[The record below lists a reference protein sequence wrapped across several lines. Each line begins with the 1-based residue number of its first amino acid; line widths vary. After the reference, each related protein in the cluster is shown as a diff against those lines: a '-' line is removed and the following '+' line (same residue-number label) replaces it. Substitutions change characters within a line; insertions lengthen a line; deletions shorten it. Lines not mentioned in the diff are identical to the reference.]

1 MKKVFI
7 GLFTFLMVLSV
18 ATVYSADPTK
28 GTLRMSGDNTWEA
41 YIDGEKV
48 GEGADWQKVGI
59 YNFSI
64 KGGSFVVAIHVHDAE
79 PGASGKGGFLA
90 DIVLDNK
97 VYIATGDKDK
107 SGVQTW
113 KCSDDSGYM
122 KNKDWINPK
131 FDDSKW
137 MEPTLYEQFGAGIW
151 GFGAG
156 AMKANGLQ
164 EPDCKAFWCWAGP
177 NDVADEVFFRY
188 SFGIKLAVEANG
200 KATTTWGT
208 IKSSF

>member
-1 MKKVFI
+1 MRKLVICVSVLLIALTAAKVYA
-7 GLFTFLMVLSV
+7 G
-18 ATVYSADPTK
+18 DPTK

-41 YIDGEKV
+41 YIDGGKV
-48 GEGADWQKVGI
+48 GEGADWQKVGL
-59 YNFSI
+59 YEFAI
-64 KGGSFVVAIHVHDAE
+64 KGGSFTVAIHVHDAE
-79 PGASGKGGFLA
+79 PGASGRGGFLA

-107 SGVQTW
+107 NDVQTW
-113 KCSDDSGYM
+113 KCSDDDGYM
-122 KNKDWINPK
+122 KNKDWIDPK

-151 GFGAG
+151 GFGAA

-188 SFGIKLAVEANG
+188 SFGKKLAVESSG
-200 KATTTWGT
+200 KSTTTWGT
-208 IKSSF
+208 IKSTF